1 MAAKAEPEFVIL
13 PLVNSSFDRET
24 IAIKEIRS
32 ISSHGLDDYPP
43 EDRAFAWLAMLGIYP
58 DEPHKWVSTYT
69 QHKKAYFNFA
79 RENRVDQWHLRNIL
93 HQIPLDEFGLDDNTL
108 IGIVHGD
115 IVRTGRTMFFL
126 PARPIPTDDPLQHD
140 EHMYQWGEHARR
152 LERILYIF
160 GRLNRGLGYMQGFN
174 ELIVPF
180 YYVLLL
186 AQSILNSDMDLVEAL
201 AFHCLMTLL
210 NESTLNEFYTTADQ
224 SSMIMRQLEEFENV
238 LRRHLPDIASLI
250 KELGIHPLLYC
261 FRWFNLLFSQEH
273 DLPTLLPI
281 WDGLLAHFDTQNPT
295 KLMKFVFYVAI
306 GHINN
311 IKGRLERG
319 NYAVTI
325 QNLQDLPN
333 LDIKAI
339 IEFAN
344 ACWLKDYP
352 LEEKRPIDKL
362 ISFFKRQ

>member
-1 MAAKAEPEFVIL
+1 MAAKEELEFVIL
-13 PLVNSSFDRET
+13 PLVNASFDRET

-32 ISSHGLDDYPP
+32 ISSHGLDGYPP
-43 EDRAFAWLAMLGIYP
+43 EDRALAWLAMLGIYP
-58 DEPHKWVSTYT
+58 EAPHKWVSTYT
-69 QHKKAYFNFA
+69 EHKRLYFEFA
-79 RENRVDQWHLRNIL
+79 KENQVDQWHLRNIL
-93 HQIPLDEFGLDDNTL
+93 HQIPLDEFGLDDNAL

-126 PARPIPTDDPLQHD
+126 PPRPIPTDDPVQQK
-140 EHMYQWGEHARR
+140 EQMYEWGEHARR

-186 AQSILNSDMDLVEAL
+186 AQSILNGDMDLVEAL
-201 AFHCLMTLL
+201 AFHCLMALL
-210 NESTLNEFYTTADQ
+210 NESTLNEFYTTADA
-224 SSMIMRQLEEFENV
+224 SSMIMHQLEEFETV
-238 LRRHLPDIASLI
+238 LRQHLPDVATLI
-250 KELGIHPLLYC
+250 KELDIHPLLYC

-281 WDGLLAHFDTQNPT
+281 WDGLLAHFDTKDPSQ
-295 KLMKFVFYVAI
+295 LMKFVFYVAI

-319 NYAVTI
+319 NYAITI
-325 QNLQDLPN
+325 QNLQSLMD

-344 ACWLKDYP
+344 ECWIKDHP
-352 LEEKRPIDKL
+352 TEEKRPIDRF
-362 ISFFKRQ
+362 ISFLRRQ